1 MGAVSQQPG
10 VREVVLR
17 RDAHGFSYLD
27 CMAHMVK
34 HSLNPPEEMCD
45 PKMTPQWLR
54 LVLLAA

>member
-17 RDAHGFSYLD
+17 RDAYGFSYLD

-34 HSLNPPEEMCD
+34 HSLDPGASPEEMCD
-45 PKMTPQWLR
+45 PKMTP
-54 LVLLAA
+54 